1 MEAAEMT
8 LEELEALS
16 WRKMVIRRRL
26 DALSKDIVQALAG
39 ELVPDLE
46 DRKAEF
52 IRLHNAL
59 RELEGKEPREIAEE
73 GEK

>member
-1 MEAAEMT
+1 METEMT

-16 WRKMVIRRRL
+16 LRKTVIRRRL
-26 DALSKDIVQALAG
+26 AELSQDLVQALAG

-52 IRLHNAL
+52 IRLHNTL